1 MNIQVFLCVK
11 KISISERFD
20 ILDVPTNIESLFWRI
35 PKIFV
40 GWSFFFA
47 KFSRRNLFGKNSGNV
62 LLAFCIIATGG
73 FL

>member
-40 GWSFFFA
+40 GWSFFFCKIFSQ
-47 KFSRRNLFGKNSGNV
+47 KF
-62 LLAFCIIATGG
+62 IW
-73 FL
+73 